1 MDRSDRV
8 SYILAG
14 RVESVGVLE
23 TVMVAG
29 ASRTWDYVGFRA

>member
-1 MDRSDRV
+1 MDHSDRV
-8 SYILAG
+8 LYILGG

-29 ASRTWDYVGFRA
+29 ASKTWD